1 MSNFIKINERA
12 YKFIRGSAIN
22 SILDIFVEL
31 ITNCDDAYDKGKIK
45 NKIIDI
51 ELDYNGIVIITDQ
64 ATGLYGEEMDK
75 CFLQVGNFTSVENN
89 RGFFSRGA
97 KDICALGDIKF
108 ESIKNNKYSVVI
120 LNSDAKGELI
130 KNNET
135 ITQNNLG
142 IINNGLK
149 VTVNLIKDL
158 NIPKPNYI
166 LQNFCRHI
174 SLRNILNKSKCSISF
189 KNSPDYEFN
198 FKIFDFKYNFPITE
212 TLLYISYNL
221 PSYPNAKCFFT
232 LSKSDKQLYDS
243 NIFKFCDWGIII
255 TSGKIIHDITVIN
268 DQFKFNPYIK
278 SLCGIINCNYI
289 NTLLIDFDKNGPSK
303 LNPFPVLDP
312 SRISGLN
319 LDHPFVKELLKIP
332 QDRLDLVLQELE
344 IDDENEYIFYNDE
357 LMDII
362 NQLNITGDK
371 FIESND
377 LSKFVENKNSKLIRG
392 IESDR
397 GKFIDIEKNFCKDLN
412 KSTRVNYDIIENKK
426 KPQPYID
433 PMTNFF
439 NIIGTGDEGNR
450 PTDELDTAKLFKE
463 FDNKINSN
471 ELKEQ
476 KQIYTYNKVDD
487 QNNVLDEKFE
497 SQNYG
502 HLKKDNLFVIRFIKT
517 SKDKKYDIYQ
527 SGQRIILK
535 ININFP
541 ILLKYFG
548 ENDFKKDFETSKIEA
563 SLYLHEIIS
572 EALTRIQMMS
582 YINRDFIKINYD
594 SSSTNFSELFRN
606 YDNYKNNIDLSVD
619 KVIQNVIKNER
630 NRIQKKINNE
640 EIIEIKDDNYEE
652 LNINYDEIDHDK
664 INEYEKENIKLKKEN
679 DRLVKDMNSMKNDF
693 NELKELLML
702 NVESIVDRKFKQ
714 IEKFINF
721 KFLHFEDAYDFIN
734 FNKIQCYNTSLALN
748 KNLDYYNIKKYD
760 PNEDINKS
768 VLFYGVYRNYDVD
781 LIKNHK
787 GNIFIYWD
795 DNDANVNYENRRN
808 NLINISKLAKVN
820 ICGTNIVEKYF
831 QIVNIKYRKIKF

>member
-31 ITNCDDAYDKGKIK
+31 ITNCDDAYDKANIK
-45 NKIIDI
+45 EKIIEI
-51 ELDYNGIVIITDQ
+51 ELDYNGVLRITDQ
-64 ATGLYGEEMDK
+64 AIGLYGEEMER

-120 LNSDAKGELI
+120 LNNNAKGELV
-130 KNNET
+130 KSNVLVTE
-135 ITQNNLG
+135 NNLG

-149 VTVNLIKDL
+149 VTINLIKDL

-166 LQNFCRHI
+166 LQNYCRHI
-174 SLRNILNKSKCSISF
+174 SLRNILNKSKCTISF
-189 KNSPDYEFN
+189 KNSPNFEFN

-232 LSKSDKQLYDS
+232 LSKSEKKLYDS
-243 NIFKFCDWGIII
+243 NNMKFCDWGILI

-268 DQFKFNPYIK
+268 EQFKFNPYIK

-289 NTLLIDFDKNGPSK
+289 NTLLIDFDKNGSSK
-303 LNPFPVLDP
+303 LNPFPILDP

-319 LDHPFVKELLKIP
+319 LDHPFMKELLKIP
-332 QDRLDLVLQELE
+332 KDRLDLVLQELE

-362 NQLNITGDK
+362 NQLKLTGDK

-377 LSKFVENKNSKLIRG
+377 LSKFVENKSSKLIRG

-397 GKFIDIEKNFCKDLN
+397 GKFIDVEKNFCKDLN
-412 KSTRVNYDIIENKK
+412 KSTRVNYNIIENKK
-426 KPQPYID
+426 TPKPYID

-439 NIIGTGDEGNR
+439 DIIGTGDEGNR
-450 PTDELDTAKLFKE
+450 STDELDTTKLFKE
-463 FDNKINSN
+463 FDEKVSCN

-476 KQIYTYNKVDD
+476 KQIYSYNRVED
-487 QNNVLDEKFE
+487 QNNMLDEKFE

-619 KVIQNVIKNER
+619 KVIQNVIRNER

-640 EIIEIKDDNYEE
+640 EIIEVKDDNYEE
-652 LNINYDEIDHDK
+652 LNINYDEIENDK
-664 INEYEKENIKLKKEN
+664 ISEYEKENINLKKEN
-679 DRLVKDMNSMKNDF
+679 DRLVNEIISVKNDF

-702 NVESIVDRKFKQ
+702 NIESIVDRKFKE

-721 KFLHFEDAYDFIN
+721 KFLHFDDPYDFIN
-734 FNKIQCYNTSLALN
+734 FNKIECYGTSLALN
-748 KNLDYYNIKKYD
+748 KNLDNYNIKKYD
-760 PNEDINKS
+760 PNEDLNKN
-768 VLFYGVYRNYDVD
+768 VLFYGVYRETDINQ
-781 LIKNHK
+781 IKNHK

-820 ICGTNIVEKYF
+820 ICGTNIVEKYL
-831 QIVNIKYRKIKF
+831 QIVNIKYRKIRF